1 MLVKQTRAKET
12 ITQLKDEIGNLTK
25 LVEKGAKMNAGQETM
40 VKELMKTRED
50 LTRQAEEQAAQAKL
64 LETQLMELHQQR
76 EGLDNDNKAKV
87 SSRTSLYR
95 VSMLI

>member
-1 MLVKQTRAKET
+1 
-12 ITQLKDEIGNLTK
+12 
-25 LVEKGAKMNAGQETM
+25 VEKGAKMNAGQETM

-87 SSRTSLYR
+87 SARTEAQKLR
-95 VSMLI
+95 QRINR